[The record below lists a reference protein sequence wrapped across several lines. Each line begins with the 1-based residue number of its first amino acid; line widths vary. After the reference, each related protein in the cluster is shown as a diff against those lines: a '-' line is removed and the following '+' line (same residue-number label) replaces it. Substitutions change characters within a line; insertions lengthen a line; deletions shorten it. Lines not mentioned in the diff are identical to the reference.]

1 MPSDGHDHDNR
12 CRLTGQPAEGPV
24 PVNRVRYR
32 GLLPAEKGRTG
43 AVLVAGLAPAFT
55 GALLLGALL
64 TTGAGARLVLP
75 DTVLLLTLCPFALA
89 VLVNAVLVAHAVRVA
104 GEPVPVASEPGTGVA
119 FLATYVPGEEPLS
132 AVRAVLEGAVRL
144 RHSGPL
150 DVWLLDE
157 GDDPEARMLC
167 AELGVHHFTRRGV
180 PEWNQEKGP
189 HEAGAEHGNHN
200 AWIAKHGDAYGLLAS
215 AGPGHVPHP
224 DFLERTTGYFRDP
237 DTAFVVGPQVHAHQD
252 PEPRW
257 FLLRALVQRVG
268 NRYGA
273 PVLAGSGAVVRVEA
287 LRGAGGF
294 RFRAAGDMATGLE
307 IHRRR
312 NPLTGRY
319 WRSVHTPGVP
329 DAEETAGCRQD
340 RSRGLYGTLLPLY
353 GKALFRVSPGRLLGY
368 TLMLLHQPVAVVG
381 WALCALTW
389 LLFPM
394 SLWALLALPAAVAPA
409 AARSLTL
416 LLERRIRAA
425 RDHAPRPAQET
436 EHTPAAAPAGGN

>member
-1 MPSDGHDHDNR
+1 MPSDGHDHDNHG
-12 CRLTGQPAEGPV
+12 RLAGRSAEPPGPV
-24 PVNRVRYR
+24 GRVRYR

-55 GALLLGALL
+55 GSLLLGALL
-64 TTGAGARLVLP
+64 TTGTGGRLVLA
-75 DTVLLLTLCPFALA
+75 DTVLILTVCPLALV

-104 GEPVPVASEPGTGVA
+104 GEPVPVAPEPGTGVA
-119 FLATYVPGEEPLS
+119 FLAAYVPDEEPLS

-167 AELGVHHFTRRGV
+167 AELGVHHFTRRGI

-200 AWIAKHGDAYGLLAS
+200 AWLAKHGDTYGLLAS

-224 DFLERTTGYFRDP
+224 DFLERTTGYFRDL
-237 DTAFVVGPQVHAHQD
+237 DTAFVVGPQVHTDHGS
-252 PEPRW
+252 EPRR
-257 FLLRALVQRVG
+257 FLLGALVQRVG

-273 PVLAGSGAVVRVEA
+273 PLLAGSGAVVRVGA

-294 RFRAAGDMATGLE
+294 RVRAAGDVATGLE

-319 WRSVHTPGVP
+319 WRSVRTPGVP
-329 DAEETAGCRQD
+329 HAEEAAGRRQD
-340 RSRGLYGTLLPLY
+340 RSRGLYGVLLPLY

-368 TLMLLHQPVAVVG
+368 TLMILHQPVAVAG
-381 WALCALTW
+381 WVLCALTW

-394 SLWALLALPAAVAPA
+394 SLWALLALSATVAPA
-409 AARSLTL
+409 AARSRTL

-425 RDHAPRPAQET
+425 RDPAPRPAQEK
-436 EHTPAAAPAGGN
+436 EQAPAAAPAGGN